1 MLVLPPMKRKILL
14 PITIL
19 AVMLTTAFVIQP
31 EIAKVSANLGDILI
45 YNRLLPEGD
54 VYRDDTII
62 FGVTLHNNSTTNYYL
77 SEIRANFYAP
87 DSKSNVTHFYEYL
100 FQHDVTRDELPPQL
114 SRTVSFQATI
124 KEELRVQDNYTVM
137 LMVSYYEEGHEE
149 GPFTRQVGENATIN
163 IKIRRLDAPD
173 YIWVVL
179 VLLSLGILAF
189 VVVGFVGWI
198 RERRSKQ

>member
-1 MLVLPPMKRKILL
+1 MKRKILL
-14 PITIL
+14 PIAML

-31 EIAKVSANLGDILI
+31 ENAKVSANLGDILL
-45 YNRLLPEGD
+45 YNRLLPVGD
-54 VYRDDTII
+54 VYRDDTVI

-77 SEIRANFYAP
+77 SEIRANFYAF
-87 DSKSNVTHFYEYL
+87 DSRANVTHFYEYL

-114 SRTVSFQATI
+114 TRTVSFQATI

-163 IKIRRLDAPD
+163 IKVHRLDAPN
-173 YIWVVL
+173 YIWAVL
-179 VLLSLGILAF
+179 VLLSLGILSF
-189 VVVGFVGWI
+189 VVVGLVGWI
-198 RERRSKQ
+198 KERRARQ